1 MTRDEI
7 LNKILDIMKKDFE
20 IENPELD
27 VNLNEKYGFD
37 SIDAIELLEYIEE
50 IIGSPLTHDEKKK
63 AMDIRNINN
72 ICDYVFE
79 ISKNRGL

>member
-1 MTRDEI
+1 MTRDDI
-7 LNKILDIMKKDFE
+7 LKKILDIMEKDFE
-20 IENPELD
+20 MVNPDLD

-50 IIGSPLTHDEKKK
+50 IIGSALTHDEKKK

-72 ICDYVFE
+72 ICDYVYD
-79 ISKNRGL
+79 IAKNRGL

>member
-7 LNKILDIMKKDFE
+7 LKKILVIMEKDFE
-20 IENPELD
+20 IVNPDLD
-27 VNLNEKYGFD
+27 ANMNEKYGFD

-50 IIGSPLTHDEKKK
+50 IIGSSLTHEEKKK

-72 ICDYVFE
+72 ICDYVFD
-79 ISKNRGL
+79 IAKNRGL

>member
-1 MTRDEI
+1 MTREEI
-7 LNKILDIMKKDFE
+7 LNRILEIMKKDFE

-50 IIGSPLTHDEKKK
+50 IIGSSLTHEEKKK

-72 ICDYVFE
+72 ICDYVFDIAKSRE
-79 ISKNRGL
+79 H

>member
-1 MTRDEI
+1 MTRNDI
-7 LNKILDIMKKDFE
+7 LSKILEIMKKDFE
-20 IENPELD
+20 IENPDLD
-27 VNLNEKYGFD
+27 VNLNDKYGFD

-72 ICDYVFE
+72 ICDYVFD

>member
-7 LNKILDIMKKDFE
+7 LKKILEIMEKDFE
-20 IENPELD
+20 IVNPDLD
-27 VNLNEKYGFD
+27 ANMNEKYGFD

-72 ICDYVFE
+72 ICDYVFD
-79 ISKNRGL
+79 IAKNRGI

>member
-7 LNKILDIMKKDFE
+7 LSKILEIMEKDFE
-20 IENPELD
+20 MINPDPD

-72 ICDYVFE
+72 ICDYVFDLA
-79 ISKNRGL
+79 KNRGL